1 MATLADLV
9 EVIKET
15 NADALKQRDDQIAG
29 LEMIAEAIE
38 ASGLSQE
45 QMLEQARQQAKMLAL
60 LESINKGQKVTPS
73 GGKEEGSE
81 DSGIG
86 FLGGVLGLAL
96 GGLVGAIAGYAKA
109 WKTMMNAIMPTK
121 LTELAARTM
130 DSLRGFFKTVGDGFG
145 KIISRLKSVFASD
158 GQIGKIGQFFGRIG
172 TAVSDFF
179 KPLTDAFKS
188 MRSTGSAMGTAIS
201 KIFAPITSGISKIFG
216 FFRTVGSSLS
226 GFTTMFKGAAKV
238 FSKIF
243 YPLTILMTVFDTVSG
258 AIEGFTEGGIIGGI
272 GGAVKGLFNS
282 LITVPLDMLKGA
294 TAWVLDMFGF
304 DKAAEWLS
312 SFSFT
317 DLFNGMIDGIVS
329 FVNSIPEYVG
339 AAFDSAVATVSDW
352 FAGIGNFFS
361 DLFDP
366 VLEFFSGFGIP
377 AIGFDIPLYGPVE
390 FGPWYP
396 FKGEDETPT
405 TGGGATSGTPMTSD
419 PLVAA
424 SSPFMDTAAGT
435 TFNGVQ
441 ITPEQAE
448 AGRSAE
454 AEGTSVE
461 LAMAR
466 AAAYERLSWWNTG
479 LALAGAD
486 PILLL
491 REQEGDSFNMQDLIP
506 QAPSTPDIGTAS
518 VDVADAQRGGGAG
531 ASNNVAVSAPV
542 INNNNTTVQ
551 RAPQPIRN
559 GDPSNARYMIPVS
572 P

>member
-1 MATLADLV
+1 MATLADVV
-9 EVIKET
+9 ETIKEA
-15 NADALKQRDDQIAG
+15 NSDALRQRDDQIAG
-29 LEMIAEAIE
+29 LELIAETIE
-38 ASGLSQE
+38 ASGMSQE

-60 LESINKGQKVTPS
+60 LESIDKGQKVKPA
-73 GGKEEGSE
+73 GGTEGGG
-81 DSGIG
+81 DDQDIG
-86 FLGGVLGLAL
+86 FLGGILGLAL

-109 WKTMMNAIMPTK
+109 WKAMMKAIMPTK
-121 LTELAARTM
+121 LTELATKTM
-130 DSLRGFFKTVGDGFG
+130 NSLRGFFKTVGDGFG
-145 KIISRLKSVFASD
+145 KIIARLKSVFASD
-158 GQIGKIGQFFGRIG
+158 GQIGKIGQFFSKIG

-216 FFRTVGSSLS
+216 FFRSVGKSLS
-226 GFTTMFKGAAKV
+226 GFTTMFSGAAKV

-258 AIEGFTEGGIIGGI
+258 AIEGFMEGGIIGGI
-272 GGAVKGLFNS
+272 GGAIKGLFNS

-317 DLFNGMIDGIVS
+317 DLFNGMIDGIVG
-329 FVNSIPEYVG
+329 FVKSIPEYVG

-361 DLFDP
+361 GLFDP
-366 VLEFFSGFGIP
+366 VLDFFAGFGIP
-377 AIGFDIPLYGPVE
+377 AIGFNIPLYGPVE

-396 FKGEDETPT
+396 FAGDQETPAET
-405 TGGGATSGTPMTSD
+405 PPASATSDTAGSVTP
-419 PLVAA
+419 A
-424 SSPFMDTAAGT
+424 SPFMDTATGT

-448 AGRSAE
+448 AGRAAE

-466 AAAYERLSWWNTG
+466 AAAYERLSWYNTG
-479 LALAGAD
+479 LALSGID
-486 PILLL
+486 PIVLLK
-491 REQEGDSFNMQDLIP
+491 EQEGASFNMQDLIP
-506 QAPSTPDIGTAS
+506 QAPTTPDIGTAS
-518 VDVADAQRGGGAG
+518 VDVADAQRNATGAQ
-531 ASNNVAVSAPV
+531 SNNVAVSAPV

-559 GDPSNARYMIPVS
+559 GDPSNSRYMVPATQ
-572 P
+572 